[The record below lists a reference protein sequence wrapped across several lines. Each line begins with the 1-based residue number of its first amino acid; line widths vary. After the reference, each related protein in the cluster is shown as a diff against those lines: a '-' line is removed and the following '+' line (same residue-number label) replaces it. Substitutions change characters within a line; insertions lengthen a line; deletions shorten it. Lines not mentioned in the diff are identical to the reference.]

1 MSLPLAAV
9 LSPPQDVGMPEK
21 PTRRRF
27 TAAYKLKILAEAAAC
42 TTPGSVGA
50 LLRREGLYSSHLAAW
65 RAAEQAGTLRGPAPR
80 RGPKPASVTA
90 REVAILERKLA
101 RAEARAT
108 RAEALIELQKKVAQ
122 LFGEPLPESDERS

>member
-9 LSPPQDVGMPEK
+9 LPPPQDVGMPEK

-27 TAAYKLKILAEAAAC
+27 TAAYKRKILAAAAAC

-65 RAAEQAGTLRGPAPR
+65 RAAEQAGALHGPR
-80 RGPKPASVTA
+80 H
-90 REVAILERKLA
+90 
-101 RAEARAT
+101 
-108 RAEALIELQKKVAQ
+108 
-122 LFGEPLPESDERS
+122 